1 MWATATVKVIPA
13 TDQRDNDFAVILLG
27 ERVREGGFTRFKT
40 GKLEHVESVRK
51 AMGDTRS
58 DTL

>member
-27 ERVREGGFTRFKT
+27 EGVREGGFTRFKT
-40 GKLEHVESVRK
+40 GKLEYVESVRK
-51 AMGDTRS
+51 AMGDTRR

>member
-1 MWATATVKVIPA
+1 MKVIPA

-27 ERVREGGFTRFKT
+27 EGVREGGFTKT
-40 GKLEHVESVRK
+40 GKLEYVESVRK
-51 AMGDTRS
+51 AMGDTKS